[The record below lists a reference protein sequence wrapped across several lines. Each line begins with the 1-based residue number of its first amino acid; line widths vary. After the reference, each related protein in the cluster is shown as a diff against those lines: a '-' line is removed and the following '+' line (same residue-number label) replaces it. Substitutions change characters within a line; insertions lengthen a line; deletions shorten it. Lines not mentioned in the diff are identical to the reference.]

1 MARNIAITQL
11 MEMILPN
18 NIDPDAAKK
27 AIKEAINEW
36 LNEKFAEFGR
46 WTFYGMAAAAF
57 AGAVYLALRGQGW
70 SKV

>member
-1 MARNIAITQL
+1 MRAIT
-11 MEMILPN
+11 MPT
-18 NIDPDAAKK
+18 IDPDAQKR

-46 WTFYGMAAAAF
+46 WTFYGLLAAAF

-70 SKV
+70 TKA

>member
-1 MARNIAITQL
+1 MRALT
-11 MEMILPN
+11 MP
-18 NIDPDAAKK
+18 NIDPDAQKR

-46 WTFYGMAAAAF
+46 WTFYGLAAAAF
-57 AGAVYLALRGQGW
+57 AGAIYLALRGQGW